1 MPGYVLIEQSTAKPY
16 KENGIE
22 LFQNKMEILDFIRQI
37 SHEVFPFPKYYQI
50 QLTGLEDVLF
60 WSGENERERAL
71 EIKKK
76 LREYASE
83 LERRLI
89 NIQIIMQGK
98 IMRGDTMWLEYR
110 GKRLSI
116 NLIFG
121 NLNKQT
127 DSNGNSFYITSFNL
141 TNGI

>member
-1 MPGYVLIEQSTAKPY
+1 
-16 KENGIE
+16 
-22 LFQNKMEILDFIRQI
+22 MEILDFIRQI